1 MIGEDWAENLPNKR
15 WRRFD
20 INWMKLQDVSCWG
33 IVVSWFV
40 WKYCIVLWK
49 CYVSVSQYP
58 IVGTAAAR
66 GDSSTSFLHQSR
78 TPLIKGL
85 GFNCHH
91 FIIVLWLGMNNSSLI
106 GQPASDSSLI
116 GQFNFTAW
124 LFKWNWVSINC
135 HVSFAGLLF
144 IEMQQYNKC
153 ACLQN
158 LIFNIWFIF

>member
-1 MIGEDWAENLPNKR
+1 MIGENWAENLPNKR

-91 FIIVLWLGMNNSSLI
+91 FIIVLWPGMNNSSLI

-116 GQFNFTAW
+116 GQFNFTTW
-124 LFKWNWVSINC
+124 LFDSINNGFQSTVMC
-135 HVSFAGLLF
+135 HLQVYSSL
-144 IEMQQYNKC
+144 KC
-153 ACLQN
+153 S
-158 LIFNIWFIF
+158 NITNALAFKI